1 MRSVARSTRAGQRRH
16 ERAARTASLL
26 LAVLLSM
33 SVALPNRTDAQATEG
48 GEAAQPAQQPAPPA
62 LTVPTDAQI
71 ATLIIS
77 TLIALNHAN
86 YTGNYG
92 VLREIASPGF
102 QAANNSGRLSE
113 IFAELRNRRFDFSP
127 IILMQP
133 KLLQRPTIDPNG
145 RLRITGHFETTPER
159 LNFDLLYERA
169 GGRWRLFGIAAN
181 TSPSPAAAAAVEKR
195 EPRP

>member
-1 MRSVARSTRAGQRRH
+1 V
-16 ERAARTASLL
+16 L
-26 LAVLLSM
+26 LAAVLCTGLGSHQH
-33 SVALPNRTDAQATEG
+33 LYAQGAG
-48 GEAAQPAQQPAPPA
+48 SGQAAQPVQQR
-62 LTVPTDAQI
+62 PTASPKIPSDSQL

-92 VLREIASPGF
+92 VLREIASPNF

-113 IFAELRNRRFDFSP
+113 IFAELRNKRFDFSP

-133 KLLQRPTIDPNG
+133 KLLRVPAIDANG
-145 RLRITGHFETTPER
+145 RLRLTGYFETAPER
-159 LNFDLLYERA
+159 LNFDLLYEPV

-181 TSPSPAAAAAVEKR
+181 TSPATGGTAIEKNTTQ
-195 EPRP
+195 P

>member
-1 MRSVARSTRAGQRRH
+1 MRP
-16 ERAARTASLL
+16 ASLKSLAL
-26 LAVLLSM
+26 LAALLGAGVGVPTKVS
-33 SVALPNRTDAQATEG
+33 AQNAGGPNSSPSGQQATNAG
-48 GEAAQPAQQPAPPA
+48 PRIPS
-62 LTVPTDAQI
+62 DAQI

-92 VLREIASPGF
+92 VLREIASPNF

-113 IFAELRNRRFDFSP
+113 IFAELRRRKFDFSP

-133 KLLQRPTIDPNG
+133 KLIRPPAITADG
-145 RLRITGHFETTPER
+145 ELRITGYFETAPER
-159 LNFDLLYERA
+159 LNFDLLYEPV

-181 TSPSPAAAAAVEKR
+181 TSPSAGTGSAIQKR
-195 EPRP
+195 GAEN